1 MPSPTEHSD
10 EQWVSVSR
18 SEADTVATAN
28 VRDEHELQLDEPE
41 WIPGGNDAAP
51 WPSNYLLVAC
61 AGCQVEVITQ
71 AFEKARIDEYEIE
84 VEARFETEDLG
95 PELPEYPDH
104 LSWRYTTIIMDVEVE
119 TTEANEEKVS
129 RLLELAQDACIVS
142 RSVERGI
149 GFQIDQRLT
158 VLTGGD

>member
-1 MPSPTEHSD
+1 MPSPAEHSE
-10 EQWVSVSR
+10 EQWVRVER
-18 SEADTVATAN
+18 SGADAVATAN
-28 VRDEHELQLDEPE
+28 VRDEHELLLDEPE

-71 AFEKARIDEYEIE
+71 ALEKARIEEYDID

-95 PELPEYPDH
+95 PELEDYPDH
-104 LSWRYTTIIMDVEVE
+104 LSWRYTKIVMEVHVE
-119 TTEANEEKVS
+119 TNEENEARIE
-129 RLLELAQDACIVS
+129 RLLSVAEDACIVS

-149 GFQIDQRLT
+149 DFEITKELSVR
-158 VLTGGD
+158 